1 MTVTNTDFNGQF
13 GYEILRDH
21 VLPDILGRHE
31 QDILYWAGKSLAR
44 KFPLTSLDA
53 APKFF
58 QQSNF
63 GVLTHE
69 RSTKSE
75 MVFHL
80 AAPGPEHRCFKLEAG
95 FLAQQKQNIDGFM
108 TEAFEESLGKKKGVR
123 ITLKTDLRDK
133 A

>member
-1 MTVTNTDFNGQF
+1 MTVTNTDFDGQF

-44 KFPLTSLDA
+44 KFPLRTLDDA
-53 APKFF
+53 SDFF
-58 QQSNF
+58 LQANF
-63 GVLTHE
+63 GHLKIE

-75 MVFHL
+75 IVFHL
-80 AAPGPEHRCFKLEAG
+80 DAPGSEQRCFKLESG

-108 TEAFEESLGKKKGVR
+108 TEAFEESLGKKKGIR

-133 A
+133 I